1 MRYWWTFPVTQNVV
15 NDDIKI
21 VCKYNLVCKLCIW
34 MEILNPAIL
43 GFLRDRAM
51 SEGEEEEVEV
61 HGCGLPLSPTL
72 YRHHSQPPS
81 LNTDKGNQ

>member
-1 MRYWWTFPVTQNVV
+1 
-15 NDDIKI
+15 
-21 VCKYNLVCKLCIW
+21 

-81 LNTDKGNQ
+81 LNTDKGNQWSQSITARPCLVQEVEGVAVVGSPEHTKVPMS